1 MGASRSAR
9 PTCASLTRVGLNLL
23 YLVPRQVGGTEIY
36 ARRLIAALGRTRPA
50 DEFVVFCGNE
60 AAATLP
66 DPEWTANVRVRRLPV
81 NCANKPLRLACELVQ
96 LPAAAA
102 AARVDVL
109 HSLGTTTPFA
119 GHCPRLVTVH
129 DLIYEAYPE
138 TFPAPARLGLKA
150 VVPLGARRAD
160 RVITD
165 SDATRGELLERFGLD
180 PARVDPVHLGL
191 GMREAP
197 APTPEAGL
205 RERFELADRPVVLTV
220 AAALAHKNLDRL
232 LEAMTRVDERAALVM
247 VGHAGLD
254 AERLRAKAAALGLAE
269 RFRLTGWVE
278 DDELEG
284 LYRLAHAFVYPS
296 LHEGF
301 GMPVLEAM
309 HRGVPTACADATSL
323 PEVAGDAGLLF
334 DPRSVDAIAAA
345 VTRLLDDAPLRERLA
360 AAGPRRAAGFTWEA
374 CADGTWASYERALSS
389 GGPSR
394 GSGA

>member
-1 MGASRSAR
+1 
-9 PTCASLTRVGLNLL
+9 LTKVGLNLL

-36 ARRLIAALGRTRPA
+36 ARRLIAALGRRRPE

-66 DPEWTANVRVRRLPV
+66 DPEWTGNVRVRRLPV
-81 NCANKPLRLACELVQ
+81 NCANKPLRLACELGQ
-96 LPAAAA
+96 LPLAAA

-109 HSLGTTTPFA
+109 HSLGTTTPFVT
-119 GHCPRLVTVH
+119 HCPRLVTVH
-129 DLIYEAYPE
+129 DLIYEAFPE
-138 TFPAPARLGLKA
+138 TFPTTARLGLKA

-165 SDATRGELLERFGLD
+165 SRATRTELLERFGLD
-180 PARVDPVHLGL
+180 PARVDAVHLGL
-191 GMREAP
+191 GMREARAP
-197 APTPEAGL
+197 APEPEL
-205 RERFELADRPVVLTV
+205 RRRFELGERPVVLTV

-232 LEAMTRVDERAALVM
+232 LEAMTRVEGDAALVM
-247 VGHAGLD
+247 VGHAGRD
-254 AERLRAKAAALGLAE
+254 AERLLARAAELGIDD

-278 DDELEG
+278 NAELEG
-284 LYRLAHAFVYPS
+284 LYRLARAFVYPS

-345 VTRLLDDAPLRERLA
+345 VSRLLADAPLRERLS
-360 AAGPRRAAGFTWEA
+360 AAGIARAASFTWEA
-374 CADGTWASYERALSS
+374 CADGTWASYERALGS

-394 GSGA
+394 GDGA